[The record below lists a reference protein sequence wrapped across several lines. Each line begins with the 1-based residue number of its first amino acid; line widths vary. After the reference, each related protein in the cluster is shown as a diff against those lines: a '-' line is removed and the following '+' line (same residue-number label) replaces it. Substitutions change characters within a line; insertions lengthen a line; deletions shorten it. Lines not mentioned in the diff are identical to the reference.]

1 MELAIT
7 ERSSD
12 GFVEVT
18 TRHKGE
24 SIAWQTKFYAKVK
37 LATPR
42 AVEEVFL
49 GINEYLKVLP
59 EPTQDMIFECYAN
72 IREVMNET
80 EDGDVLLEQTKEE
93 VQRLYKMIVMEHL
106 YRWMMTHYNVY
117 VPDLKDS
124 VSDTDRY
131 SDRDETYIKS
141 DYYEL
146 LAFCIGVRLMIP
158 IWGEYIARGGSGH
171 GGDQYKEQDA
181 ISLLRGTELMSW
193 PAPGIEGSQPV
204 REKLMRYFE
213 IKTAKVTTPM
223 ADLFNGNGDVNIP
236 YRLLALVVLRRLT
249 IVSLSD
255 HNAKKHI
262 ISNIHHYADQQL
274 SPNDKRI
281 GAVSPKLK
289 EREGRDED
297 DKTSVTEQYKIKH
310 RVSDGDVAAFEVDAS
325 RMAIQAQTVDPTFDL
340 VLLEIT
346 SSQLPRLNTMIASEH
361 QITLAQWALAKSF
374 PPDAFDDVNVK
385 AINELIVTA
394 QALYWHWGLFD
405 IAALMTVERM
415 TLSDGGSAGITP
427 IPKPTS
433 RFKPDVIEGL
443 MGMFPHFFPQSGK
456 EAKDIKGNVGHIG
469 ITAVMQAVS
478 GVSWHYLGPA
488 ELYRLTSYPTG
499 KRYIIAQA
507 GIRQALYDA
516 VTKIVSLNQ

>member
-18 TRHKGE
+18 TSHKGE

-42 AVEEVFL
+42 AVDEVFL
-49 GINEYLKVLP
+49 GINMYMATLP
-59 EPTQDMIFECYAN
+59 EPVQDMIFECY
-72 IREVMNET
+72 RDMKET
-80 EDGDVLLEQTKEE
+80 ITETIDGMAMVDPLRRSIKQ
-93 VQRLYKMIVMEHL
+93 LYKLIPMEHL
-106 YRWMMTHYNVY
+106 YHWMMQRYDVY
-117 VPDLKDS
+117 VPELKDS

-141 DYYEL
+141 DYYDL
-146 LAFCIGVRLMIP
+146 LAFCLAIRLLIP
-158 IWGEYIARGGSGH
+158 IWGEYISQGGSGH

-181 ISLLRGTELMSW
+181 LSLASDTEMMSW
-193 PAPGIEGSQPV
+193 PPPGPDGSQPV
-204 REKLMRYFE
+204 REKLIRYFE
-213 IKTAKVTTPM
+213 IKAGKVTVSL
-223 ADLFNGNGDVNIP
+223 ADLWNGIGTTSIP
-236 YRLLALVVLRRLT
+236 QRLLALVVLRRLT

-255 HNAKKHI
+255 HGAKKHI

-274 SPNDKRI
+274 SPNDKRL
-281 GAVSPKLK
+281 GAVAPKLK

-310 RVSDGDVAAFEVDAS
+310 RVSDGDISAFEVDAS
-325 RMAIQAQTVDPTFDL
+325 RMAIQAMTVDPTFDQR
-340 VLLEIT
+340 LLDIT
-346 SSQLPRLNTMIASEH
+346 AAQLPRLNTMVASEH
-361 QITLAQWALAKSF
+361 QIILAQWALAKSF
-374 PPDAFDDVNVK
+374 SPDAFDDVNVK
-385 AINELIVTA
+385 AINELLVTA
-394 QALYWHWGLFD
+394 QALYWHWELFD

-415 TLSDGGSAGITP
+415 ALSDANSTGVSP

-433 RFKPDVIEGL
+433 RFRPEVSEGL
-443 MGMFPHFFPQSGK
+443 MEMFPHFFPQSGK

-469 ITAVMQAVS
+469 ITTAMQEMF
-478 GVSWHYLGPA
+478 GVSWHYLGPS
-488 ELYRLTSYPTG
+488 ELYKLTSFPQG

-507 GIRQALYDA
+507 SIRQTLFDA
-516 VTKIVSLNQ
+516 VKKIVSLNQ